1 MKTVA
6 KAAAEAHTNLNI
18 FAAVMSLME
27 GGHVYGPDA
36 GSAATTAR
44 KIIRLCLAEQQKQL
58 MIYDKNITAL
68 KGTS

>member
-1 MKTVA
+1 MKTAA

-44 KIIRLCLAEQQKQL
+44 KIIQLCKAEQQKQL
-58 MIYDKNITAL
+58 VIYDKNIAAL
-68 KGTS
+68 KGTP